1 VSESTP
7 NLHDTLDHLLAKY
20 ELPPPVC
27 HSWLPEGWGAVVDN
41 LIEDLIALGWDRC
54 IYQVKEKFGGLCFY
68 VGDASDEMLARIHA
82 AEKASLQTCMTCSE
96 PGRPQAP
103 NGYWIQTLC
112 DTHGPALPH

>member
-1 VSESTP
+1 MSESTP

-82 AEKASLQTCMTCSE
+82 AEKASLQTCMTCSA

-112 DTHGPALPH
+112 DKHGPALPH